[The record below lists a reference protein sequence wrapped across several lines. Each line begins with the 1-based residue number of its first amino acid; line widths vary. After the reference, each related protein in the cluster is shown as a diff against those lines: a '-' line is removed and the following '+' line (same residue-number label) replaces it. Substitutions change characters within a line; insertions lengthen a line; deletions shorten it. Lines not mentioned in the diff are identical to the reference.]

1 MIKPGW
7 QTSEFWVTV
16 AVGTVGVVFVTLGE
30 NQLGALL
37 LAAAGVSYSGSRG
50 LAKKGQNGG

>member
-1 MIKPGW
+1 MKPGFK
-7 QTSEFWVTV
+7 TSEFWVTV
-16 AVGTVGVVFVTLGE
+16 AVGTVGVIFVTLGE

-50 LAKKGQNGG
+50 LAKGKQHGS